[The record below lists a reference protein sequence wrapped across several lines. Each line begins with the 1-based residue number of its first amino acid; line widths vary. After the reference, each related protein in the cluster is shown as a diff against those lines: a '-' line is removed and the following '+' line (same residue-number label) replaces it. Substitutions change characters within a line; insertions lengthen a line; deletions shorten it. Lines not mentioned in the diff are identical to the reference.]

1 MEKDIQGDVSGD
13 YGKLLLLL
21 IKDPASRTYENAD
34 GSPAQPEEPHVIEQ
48 VEEAPIEQTPPV
60 VDFSGFNANDDCER
74 LRKAMKGLGTD
85 EKTIIQILGNR
96 SNKQRQE
103 LKKVF
108 TSMFGRD
115 LIKDLH
121 SELSGDFRETIEGMM
136 MTPAELG
143 ESHTSSLYSRF
154 SGTSPNARPSRR
166 TYAHLRSSSHGM

>member
-48 VEEAPIEQTPPV
+48 VEEAPIEQTPTV
-60 VDFSGFNANDDCER
+60 VDFSGFNPNDDCER

-121 SELSGDFRETIEGMM
+121 SELSGDFRETIESMM
-136 MTPAELG
+136 MTPAEFDAASFKKAIAGLG
-143 ESHTSSLYSRF
+143 TDGRF
-154 SGTSPNARPSRR
+154 FFILNKN
-166 TYAHLRSSSHGM
+166 